1 MAVCQEEPSSST
13 GRRRSGRKGVIPAPG
28 EDETSEEDE
37 DSDDSDDSAVD
48 EKDIT
53 ESDRCALLVLN
64 FPISTPLPLPS
75 MELCYTSFEQR
86 HLYTQ

>member
-53 ESDRCALLVLN
+53 ESDRYVRTVSFD

-75 MELCYTSFEQR
+75 MELC
-86 HLYTQ
+86 

>member
-53 ESDRCALLVLN
+53 ESDR
-64 FPISTPLPLPS
+64 
-75 MELCYTSFEQR
+75 
-86 HLYTQ
+86 

>member
-53 ESDRCALLVLN
+53 ESDRCVLTWLVTLRLPALCE
-64 FPISTPLPLPS
+64 ISCVQHIGT
-75 MELCYTSFEQR
+75 F
-86 HLYTQ
+86 